1 MTNGGSPHYEHEES
15 VKKPVVKKQAPVAKP
30 IRLGQNKPKVAN

>member
-1 MTNGGSPHYEHEES
+1 MTNGAHHKVEP

-30 IRLGQNKPKVAN
+30 ASPRADQPQGR

>member
-1 MTNGGSPHYEHEES
+1 MTNGGHHSDAGS

-30 IRLGQNKPKVAN
+30 KSPRAGQTQSR

>member
-1 MTNGGSPHYEHEES
+1 MTNGGHHSDVES

-30 IRLGQNKPKVAN
+30 KSPRSLQTQGR

>member
-15 VKKPVVKKQAPVAKP
+15 AKKPVVKKQVSVAKP
-30 IRLGQNKPKVAN
+30 KSPRASQTQGR

>member
-1 MTNGGSPHYEHEES
+1 MTNGIGHKHVES

-30 IRLGQNKPKVAN
+30 NSPRAADTQVRSQ

>member
-15 VKKPVVKKQAPVAKP
+15 VKKPVVKKQAPTAKP
-30 IRLGQNKPKVAN
+30 KSPRRESTQGR

>member
-1 MTNGGSPHYEHEES
+1 MTNGGYHSDVAS

-30 IRLGQNKPKVAN
+30 KSPRAGQTQGR

>member
-1 MTNGGSPHYEHEES
+1 MTNGGSPHYENVES

-30 IRLGQNKPKVAN
+30 KSPRSLQTHGR

>member
-15 VKKPVVKKQAPVAKP
+15 VKKPVVKKQAPVAKRKSP
-30 IRLGQNKPKVAN
+30 RAGQPQGR

>member
-1 MTNGGSPHYEHEES
+1 MTNGGHHTDVES

-30 IRLGQNKPKVAN
+30 KPPRANQTQGR

>member
-1 MTNGGSPHYEHEES
+1 MTNGGSPHYEES

-30 IRLGQNKPKVAN
+30 KSPRGSQSQGR

>member
-1 MTNGGSPHYEHEES
+1 MTNGAHHKVES

-30 IRLGQNKPKVAN
+30 ASPPRQPKGR